1 MRSSTLQVLYLF
13 GSLAYASAIPDA
25 TAKEDLIAR
34 EDFKVADSLDA
45 RAACKCKKVS
55 NAGLYCG
62 FCPAANGLGYIT
74 TVPNENVAWCNK
86 DGECKDFGY
95 SSHCAAGETNGCI
108 GINEW

>member
-62 FCPAANGLGYIT
+62 FCPAAIKMESARISDTPAIARPGRL
-74 TVPNENVAWCNK
+74 TVV
-86 DGECKDFGY
+86 
-95 SSHCAAGETNGCI
+95 
-108 GINEW
+108 